1 MDHDTERRDSLASS
15 HHTDFTHGTLRLERR
30 MQQFKATATTFE
42 RRANSIDAVLD
53 RKHGEIILHP
63 IPSNDP
69 NDPLNWKKWYKALNF
84 GLVSFVSTEQWTQY
98 SLDP

>member
-1 MDHDTERRDSLASS
+1 M
-15 HHTDFTHGTLRLERR
+15 
-30 MQQFKATATTFE
+30 
-42 RRANSIDAVLD
+42 LD

-84 GLVSFVSTEQWTQY
+84 GLASFVSSQNAA
-98 SLDP
+98 LCDVDPLTLPFRDP